1 MDLRLGGRRAL
12 VTGSSSG
19 IGAEIARMLG
29 REGVR
34 IVVHGRNI
42 ERAQAVASE
51 IAAEGGRAATA
62 IGDLTVDAE
71 LRNVIGA
78 AEAAFDGIDIV
89 VNSAGGTAV
98 ETAHSWLESPADE
111 WMSSYQHNALPAVR
125 LAQAFVPRMRERG
138 WGRVIQIASRHA
150 DMPDPDFGPY
160 GAAKAA
166 VRNLTVSLSK
176 ELAGSGVTA
185 NAVAPSMIWTSLAQ
199 PWFKQ
204 IAQEQGSQ
212 DPRVGEEYAI
222 KNLFHQP
229 VERAGRPED
238 VAAAVCFLASP
249 LADYITGSTLRVD
262 GGANPSI

>member
-1 MDLRLGGRRAL
+1 MDLRLVGRRAL

-34 IVVHGRNI
+34 VVVHGRSI
-42 ERAQAVASE
+42 ERVQAVASE

-62 IGDLTVDAE
+62 IGDLTVETE
-71 LRNVIGA
+71 LGNVIAG

-89 VNSAGGTAV
+89 VNNAGGTAV
-98 ETAHSWLESPADE
+98 EAAHGLLDTPGDE
-111 WMSSYQHNALPAVR
+111 WLRSYRQNALPAVR
-125 LAQAFVPRMRERG
+125 LAQALVPPMRERG
-138 WGRVIQIASRHA
+138 WGRVIQIASRLA
-150 DMPDPDFGPY
+150 EMPDPEFGPY
-160 GAAKAA
+160 AAAKAA
-166 VRNLTVSLSK
+166 VRNLTVSLAR

-185 NAVAPSMIWTSLAQ
+185 NAVAPSMIWTSMAA

-204 IAQEQGSQ
+204 LALEQGSQ

-222 KNLFHQP
+222 KHLFHQP
-229 VERAGRPED
+229 VHRAGRPED

-249 LADYITGSTLRVD
+249 LADYISGATLRVD
-262 GGANPSI
+262 GGATPTV

>member
-1 MDLRLGGRRAL
+1 MDLRLAGRRAL

-34 IVVHGRNI
+34 VVVHGRSI

-62 IGDLTVDAE
+62 LGDLTSDTE
-71 LRNVIGA
+71 LGHVVA
-78 AEAAFDGIDIV
+78 SAEAAFDGIDIL

-98 ETAHSWLESPADE
+98 EVGHRWLDSPGDD
-111 WMSSYQHNALPAVR
+111 WLHSYQQNALPVVR

-138 WGRVIQIASRHA
+138 WGRIIQIASRLA
-150 DMPDPDFGPY
+150 DMPDPEFGPY

-166 VRNLTVSLSK
+166 VRNMTVSLAK

-185 NAVAPSMIWTSLAQ
+185 NAVAPSMIWTSMAA

-204 IAQEQGSQ
+204 LAQERGSE
-212 DPRVGEEYAI
+212 DPRVGEEHAI
-222 KNLFHQP
+222 KNLLRQP
-229 VERAGRPED
+229 VQRVGRPAD

-262 GGANPSI
+262 GGANPTV